1 MALEI
6 IFFMVANMAR
16 NLASIVSLAGSLAG
30 SLPGSLAG
38 SLADIVRSLAGRSIG
53 SRRSARGGHP
63 RSTGLAGKQ
72 TWFAKCSNYYYYY
85 FYATQNDNKS
95 IQTVDDIQIKSINS
109 IFS

>member
-38 SLADIVRSLAGRSIG
+38 SLADIVRSLAG
-53 SRRSARGGHP
+53 
-63 RSTGLAGKQ
+63 LAGKQ